1 MKMQGIIAV
10 EPNLS
15 NVIELLETE
24 GYEVVALD
32 QGHLDGIDAIVVSGA
47 DVNLMN
53 MQDSLTEVPV
63 ISAVGKTA
71 EEILEELDRL

>member
-1 MKMQGIIAV
+1 MQGIIAV

-24 GYEVVALD
+24 GYEVVSLD
-32 QGHLDGIDAIVVSGA
+32 QNNLDGIDAIVVSGA

-53 MQDSLTEVPV
+53 MQDTLTEVPV
-63 ISAVGKTA
+63 ISAVGKSA
-71 EEILEELDRL
+71 AEILEELDRL